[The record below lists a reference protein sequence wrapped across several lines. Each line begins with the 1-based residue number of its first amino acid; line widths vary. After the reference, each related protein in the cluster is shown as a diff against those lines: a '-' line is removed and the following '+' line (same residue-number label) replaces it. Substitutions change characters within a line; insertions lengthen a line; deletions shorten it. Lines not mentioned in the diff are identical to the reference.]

1 MKTVIGVFMSPTE
14 AQKAIDD
21 MEDAG
26 FDRDEV
32 SLLAQ
37 KESVEGILDAE
48 KEEAAVESA
57 GVGAVGGTALGG
69 LIGLAA
75 GATALVVPGVGPA
88 LAAGAWAAT
97 LGTTAAGAGVGA
109 AYGGLV
115 GALIGFGVT
124 EEETHLYVNSVQ
136 EGGILLLVQPD
147 DPEQIATGRRI
158 MDQHDGIGVDVVTKP
173 EKD

>member
-1 MKTVIGVFMSPTE
+1 MSPTK

-26 FDRDEV
+26 LDRDEV

-37 KESVEGILDAE
+37 KESVEDLLDAE
-48 KEEAAVESA
+48 KEEAAVETV
-57 GVGAVGGTALGG
+57 GVGAVGGTAMGG

-88 LAAGAWAAT
+88 LAGGAWAAA
-97 LGTTAAGAGVGA
+97 LSTTAAGAGVGA
-109 AYGGLV
+109 AYGGFV
-115 GALIGFGVT
+115 GALIGFGVA

-136 EGGILLLVQPD
+136 EGGILLLVQAD
-147 DPEQIATGRRI
+147 EPEKIDIAYET
-158 MDQHDGIGVDVVTKP
+158 MVDHDGIGVDVITKP
-173 EKD
+173 QED